1 MTVKVVVKRNTYFDS
16 VSLMSLSTK
25 ANQIEGVEQAVV
37 AMATE
42 MNKGV
47 LRNVGLY
54 VPEIDAAGSGDLL
67 IVIASASEEAC
78 AAALKAV
85 EALLK
90 AGNKASAA
98 GGTIGGGEVR
108 YATIDNA
115 VRHVPEANLAIVSV
129 PGEFA
134 AREAKKALDNNLN
147 VMMFSDNV
155 SVEDEVKLKQL
166 AHAKGL
172 LMMGADCGTAIL
184 GGVGLCFANAVRR
197 GNIGIIGASG
207 TGSQEISVRIHDFGG
222 GITQL
227 VGIGG
232 RDLSE
237 QVGGIMMLDALR
249 ALEADA
255 ATEVIVLVSK
265 PPAKSVEKKV
275 LAAVKSCRKPV
286 VVCLLGG
293 SEAAVL
299 EAGAHF
305 AKTTK
310 EAALKAVI
318 LAGAKEEEI
327 NKRALNLPL
336 IAEVRAKLAPGQR
349 YIRALLCGG
358 TLCAEMM
365 SLTREK
371 HPNVYSNIAKDP
383 AYRLAD
389 VRQSREHSFIDF
401 GDDEFTR
408 GKPHP
413 MIDPSLRTE
422 RLLTEAADPEVA
434 VIILDFILGYGA
446 HVDPVGVT
454 LPAIRQA
461 QAMAAKRGQHLEILG
476 YVLGT
481 DADTPSLADQ
491 TRMLS
496 EAGVTIASSCTNTGL
511 LARGFVEKGA
521 I

>member
-1 MTVKVVVKRNTYFDS
+1 MTVKVVIKRNTYFDS

-25 ANQIEGVEQAVV
+25 ANRVEGVEQAVV

-47 LRNVGLY
+47 LRNVGLF
-54 VPEIDAAGSGDLL
+54 VADVEAAGNGDLM
-67 IVIASASEEAC
+67 IVVKSASEEG
-78 AAALKAV
+78 AAKALQEI

-90 AGNKASAA
+90 AGNKA
-98 GGTIGGGEVR
+98 GPIGGGEVR

-115 VRHVPEANLAIVSV
+115 VRHVPEANLAIISV
-129 PGEFA
+129 PGEYA
-134 AREAKKALDNNLN
+134 AREAKKALDNNLH
-147 VMMFSDNV
+147 VLMFSDNV
-155 SVEDEVKLKQL
+155 AIEDEVALKRL
-166 AHAKGL
+166 AHEKGL

-184 GGVGLCFANAVRR
+184 GGVGLCFANVVRR
-197 GNIGIIGASG
+197 GNIGIVGASG
-207 TGSQEISVRIHDFGG
+207 TGSQEVSVRIHDFGG

-227 VGIGG
+227 IGTGG

-237 QVGGIMMLDALR
+237 AVGGIMMIDALR
-249 ALEADA
+249 ALDADP

-275 LAAVKSCRKPV
+275 LAEVKACRKPV

-293 SEAAVL
+293 TEAAVV

-318 LAGAKEEEI
+318 LAGKKEEEI

-336 IAEVRAKLAPGQR
+336 IAEVKAKLAAEQK

-358 TLCAEMM
+358 TLCEEMAF
-365 SLTREK
+365 LAREK
-371 HPNVYSNIAKDP
+371 YDNVYSNIAKDP

-389 VRQSREHSFIDF
+389 VNVSREHSFIDF
-401 GDDEFTR
+401 GDDDFTR
-408 GKPHP
+408 GRPHP
-413 MIDPSLRTE
+413 MIDPSLRIE
-422 RLLTEAADPEVA
+422 RIIKEAQDPEVG
-434 VIILDFILGYGA
+434 VMILDFILGFGS
-446 HVDPVGVT
+446 HPDPVGVT
-454 LPAIRQA
+454 LPAIA
-461 QAMAAKRGQHLEILG
+461 KAKEMAAARGQHLEILG

-481 DADTPSLADQ
+481 DADTPALAEQ
-491 TRMLS
+491 TKKLS
-496 EAGVTIASSCTNTGL
+496 DAGVTIASSCTNSGL
-511 LARGFVEKGA
+511 LARGFVEKGQ
-521 I
+521 